1 MVAFSLDDGVDGGE
15 RHVDGLIRLESF
27 ADIIDDALRHQRAH
41 SVMKHE
47 VDVASRVSS
56 DGREARVVAF
66 LATLENL
73 LHLLPSVSEHDILDV
88 GNIEGVGND
97 GNLLNVWILFEGVNG
112 VFDDHFSGHF
122 KKLLWGA
129 EAQSATYAAGQDYG
143 DVTAHIFCFA
153 VLFFVNA
160 PDAGVLIQ
168 LSFSVAC
175 EQR

>member
-1 MVAFSLDDGVDGGE
+1 
-15 RHVDGLIRLESF
+15 
-27 ADIIDDALRHQRAH
+27 
-41 SVMKHE
+41 MKHE

-73 LHLLPSVSEHDILDV
+73 LHLFPSVSEHDILDV

-129 EAQSATYAAGQDYG
+129 EAQSAAYAAGQDYG